1 MPYAHARSR
10 AGPRRAQP
18 MAGAAAAAAALLLL
32 PLADGARAAAVPVTS
47 RDSPGAPPGVMSAA
61 DAADSPPG
69 TQPLALARGA
79 VIATGNDW
87 IALPEIRASDGAIV
101 SFNALSLRERGLLQV
116 QGTPTVRP
124 AAAPVDALVPAV
136 APWLTV
142 DGRRMP
148 LKITQWQL
156 IDDWIP
162 VANARAGGIRL
173 QITYATPPHTR
184 TALLRLV
191 LTNEDRSAHRVR
203 FGLLAHWGG
212 LARVAYVPAMI
223 RGETRQAPA
232 AWTPQTQVFS
242 FFENETTF
250 AWALGYPG
258 CPSTTRQGHTFEAG
272 CEADLAPHGS
282 RQANFILAIGLDE
295 FSAAYAEH
303 VLAAQLGFRGDDAL
317 IGRERAWIEPRLRT
331 TGNAALDQL
340 MNRNLLFS
348 SFFAWGKALD
358 TEQFVGLTSR
368 SPRYYVSAAY
378 WDRDAMLWSFPALLA
393 TDPARARQALDVA
406 YGIQLRDAGTH
417 SRFIDG
423 ATLEPGFELDEGVAP
438 IIALDE
444 YWRSSRDQAY
454 LAARKSGLEFLL
466 ARLAAHRGPYG
477 LYWTEQDSQDENRAE
492 AYETYDNALVWR
504 ALEDAAQ
511 LYRALGDSARA
522 AQLLQEAAGVHA
534 AVMKWLVA
542 RGAPGA
548 SGPIFAF
555 GWQGNHYTFD
565 DVPPGSIMKLPI
577 LGFIPEHDPV
587 FRRTYA
593 WLHSQ
598 SFKHSSAGEPYGLP
612 GSYRLPQTT
621 CWAIADHLRLEEGRA
636 LALKILLASP
646 WDGGI
651 VSEQLDPR
659 TARSIPGGGAFATA
673 AGYVGAA
680 ICEQYCKPRRT
691 QPAAGSEARA
701 GQR

>member
-1 MPYAHARSR
+1 MAR
-10 AGPRRAQP
+10 
-18 MAGAAAAAAALLLL
+18 AALL
-32 PLADGARAAAVPVTS
+32 AAGAGVAAAIAGTAAAPLPVTQ
-47 RDSPGAPPGVMSAA
+47 
-61 DAADSPPG
+61 
-69 TQPLALARGA
+69 TLAIARGA

-136 APWLTV
+136 APRLTV
-142 DGRRMP
+142 DGRRVP
-148 LKITQWQL
+148 LKIAQWQL

-162 VANARAGGIRL
+162 VAHVRAGGIRL

-184 TALLRLV
+184 AALLRMV
-191 LTNEDRSAHRVR
+191 LTNDDRIAHRVR
-203 FGLLAHWGG
+203 LGVLAHWGG

-232 AWTPQTQVFS
+232 AWTAQTQVFS

-250 AWALGYPG
+250 AWALGYPD
-258 CPSTTRQGHTFEAG
+258 CSRTTRQGQTFEAS
-272 CEADLAPHGS
+272 CDANLAPHQS
-282 RQANFILAIGLDE
+282 RQVNFILAIGLDE

-303 VLAAQLGFRGDDAL
+303 VLAAQLGFWGDEAV

-348 SFFAWGKALD
+348 SFFAWGRTLD

-368 SPRYYVSAAY
+368 SPRYYVAAAY

-393 TDPARARQALDVA
+393 TDPARARRALDVA
-406 YGIQLRDAGTH
+406 YGIQLKDTGTH

-423 ATLEPGFELDEGVAP
+423 TTLEPGFELDEGVAP
-438 IIALDE
+438 IIALAE
-444 YWRSSRDQAY
+444 YWRVSRDAAY
-454 LAARKSGLEFLL
+454 LAARQSGLQFLL
-466 ARLAAHRGPYG
+466 ARLATHRGPYG

-511 LYRALGDSARA
+511 LYRALGDGARA
-522 AQLLQEAAGVHA
+522 AQLRRQAAAVHA
-534 AVMKWLVA
+534 AVMKWLVVP
-542 RGAPGA
+542 GAPGT

-555 GWQGNHYTFD
+555 GWQGAHYIFD
-565 DVPPGSIMKLPI
+565 DVPPGSILKLPI
-577 LGFIPEHDPV
+577 LGFIPESDPV

-593 WLHSQ
+593 WLHSKH
-598 SFKHSSAGEPYGLP
+598 FKYSSAGEPYGLP

-621 CWAIADHLRLEEGRA
+621 CWSIADHLRLEEGRA
-636 LALKILLASP
+636 TALKILLASP

-680 ICEQYCKPRRT
+680 ICEQFCKPRRT
-691 QPAAGSEARA
+691 PAAAGSGAA
-701 GQR
+701 AAQP